1 MSNTCGLCNKE
12 YNKQYLSRCPVC
24 GFNSDKELKKSEVVN
39 NDKLQEIK
47 RDFEWGIKAAGEG
60 QGYTNL
66 DDESVSWLISQLE
79 QAQAEIERLQAD
91 NQQLVECLEW
101 YGDFENFQTNVVDQW
116 QPITPII
123 SDLGERARQA
133 LASVNKE

>member
-91 NQQLVECLEW
+91 NQQLVEALELISTRTISQ
-101 YGDFENFQTNVVDQW
+101 FMNFSMMAGNMQNT
-116 QPITPII
+116 
-123 SDLGERARQA
+123 ARQA